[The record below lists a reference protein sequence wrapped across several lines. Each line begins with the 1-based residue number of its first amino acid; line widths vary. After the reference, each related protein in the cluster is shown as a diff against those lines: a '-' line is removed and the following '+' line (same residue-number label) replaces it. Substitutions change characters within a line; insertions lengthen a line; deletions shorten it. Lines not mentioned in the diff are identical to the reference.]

1 MVEPESS
8 GLMNNDSCKSSATN
22 SLDTPLEHE
31 CPRARKLI
39 NELEK
44 PFPGPLDF
52 DPFPHITKHLL
63 IDLASEVAKCHIS
76 VTRAQK
82 VYEKI
87 QSRCEA
93 SLFRYGGIPG
103 TASWSTDVEKK
114 LQFISYF
121 LQGTGILL
129 NCMNNAENKM
139 YQQEFYQPFPC
150 E

>member
-1 MVEPESS
+1 
-8 GLMNNDSCKSSATN
+8 MNNDSCTSSATN
-22 SLDTPLEHE
+22 SLDTPQELE

-39 NELEK
+39 NDLEK

-87 QSRCEA
+87 CKCQPSYDRKISS
-93 SLFRYGGIPG
+93 SLRDLLGKIFVPDPDMRISISQIKKHPIFKDIDFQMSMVDQVSKKSAPFIPPNPLFNE
-103 TASWSTDVEKK
+103 DV
-114 LQFISYF
+114 
-121 LQGTGILL
+121 
-129 NCMNNAENKM
+129 
-139 YQQEFYQPFPC
+139 
-150 E
+150 